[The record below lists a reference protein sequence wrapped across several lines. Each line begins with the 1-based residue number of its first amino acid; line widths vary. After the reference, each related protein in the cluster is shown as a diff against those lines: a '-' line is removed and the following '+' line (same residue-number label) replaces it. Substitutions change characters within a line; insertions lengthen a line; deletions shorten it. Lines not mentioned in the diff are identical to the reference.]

1 MTVKILENIIICQT
15 ISMGFWLQKCLLIV
29 LISYYCSTNYQKCHA
44 LKQHTLNYLGVL
56 EVRSLKWISL
66 HWSQG
71 VSRAAFIL
79 DTQGENPFPYTF
91 LILEASFPDSGLPS
105 FIFKASNIWSS
116 PFHPTGSLVLSALPW
131 SSTSKDL
138 CDYIGPTWTILLLG
152 WKNLPIS
159 RSADKES

>member
-1 MTVKILENIIICQT
+1 
-15 ISMGFWLQKCLLIV
+15 MGFWLQKCLLIV
-29 LISYYCSTNYQKCHA
+29 LISYYCSNKLPKMPC
-44 LKQHTLNYLGVL
+44 LKTTHTYYLGVL
-56 EVRSLKWISL
+56 EVRSLKSISL

-105 FIFKASNIWSS
+105 FIFKASNIWSH

-159 RSADKES
+159 RSANKES